1 MWGAR
6 ATRSC
11 ERDAVLRNET
21 GKKME
26 GPSGRPVRPS
36 RGRGAWRS
44 LLSPLLPSG
53 ASAVCRLLPH
63 PSRAVA
69 PHTHTHTHTHTP
81 STHLTPCNLGHHAG
95 ARLRGERQR
104 EAAGPRDTTKR
115 ARGAHWPNLSLSL
128 SHPLPLSPSLSLADQ
143 VRDQVQPGQRP
154 VLPPQAVRGVG
165 AGEGRR
171 RRARAPPSHLRRAD
185 RLIGRERCFRLTL
198 SHAPLLS
205 VLSLPPQPM
214 DPGLPAQWRHPG
226 EGASGRVFAR
236 GVRAFFSPLRR
247 ELKPSQERVRSCSPS
262 CGGGRA
268 LTTPA
273 GAGAPCLAGT
283 RGRTPLRGRP
293 DASRAER
300 KAKKQR
306 RAGAMARAAR
316 SSPSWPLSPRPSA
329 FRPPAPA
336 HSRGGG

>member
-1 MWGAR
+1 
-6 ATRSC
+6 
-11 ERDAVLRNET
+11 
-21 GKKME
+21 ME
-26 GPSGRPVRPS
+26 GPS
-36 RGRGAWRS
+36 RGRGAWCS

-69 PHTHTHTHTHTP
+69 PHMHTHTHTHTHHPHTSRP
-81 STHLTPCNLGHHAG
+81 AILATMLVRVCKERGRERRQ
-95 ARLRGERQR
+95 ARATQQNAP
-104 EAAGPRDTTKR
+104 AARIGPTSR
-115 ARGAHWPNLSLSL
+115 SL

-171 RRARAPPSHLRRAD
+171 RRARAPTSHLRRAD